1 MKVLLAA
8 SEAVPFIKTG
18 GLADVMGALPA
29 KLRRE
34 GVETALVIP
43 KYAQVA
49 EKYGGRMEQVWQ
61 GTVDLAWRRQYVGVE
76 KITLEDGVPVFFID
90 NEYYFKR
97 EGLYGFFDDGE
108 RFAYFCRAVLAMLP
122 HIGFRPDIIHSND
135 WHTGLMGVYLKED
148 FQKDPFYQGI
158 KSLFTIHNMKYQGIY
173 GPEIV
178 EDVLGLSRSL
188 FDSGKI
194 ENGGC
199 VNYLKAGMEYADAV
213 TTVSPSYAEEIR
225 YPYFGEGMDGYVRLC
240 QGKITGILN
249 GMDEKAY
256 DPAEDPRIPYD
267 YTDKDVF
274 IRKPLD
280 KEALQKELGL
290 PVSRRVPVFA
300 MISRLVEAKGLDL
313 LTCIMDEL
321 LQEDI
326 QLVIVGTGDKAY
338 EQALTDLASR
348 YPDKVSVNILFSE
361 DLAHRVYAGAD
372 FFLMPSRYEACGLS
386 QMISMKY
393 GTIPIVHAT
402 GGLRDS
408 VQNFEKF
415 SGEGNGLSF
424 AHFNAHEL
432 LFTIKRGLSDYE
444 EDTVREKLVL
454 NAMHSDNSW
463 DKSARAYKALY
474 EKIAGPE
481 EAPTPAVKLTL
492 EDVAVKLPEEAPG
505 EGLRTKAA
513 GTRKRALR
521 KTAVHKKTARK
532 TPVRKAVRKKPEFR

>member
-1 MKVLLAA
+1 
-8 SEAVPFIKTG
+8 
-18 GLADVMGALPA
+18 
-29 KLRRE
+29 
-34 GVETALVIP
+34 
-43 KYAQVA
+43 
-49 EKYGGRMEQVWQ
+49 
-61 GTVDLAWRRQYVGVE
+61 
-76 KITLEDGVPVFFID
+76 
-90 NEYYFKR
+90 
-97 EGLYGFFDDGE
+97 
-108 RFAYFCRAVLAMLP
+108 
-122 HIGFRPDIIHSND
+122 
-135 WHTGLMGVYLKED
+135 MGVYLKED

-361 DLAHRVYAGAD
+361 DLAHRC
-372 FFLMPSRYEACGLS
+372 MPGR
-386 QMISMKY
+386 IS
-393 GTIPIVHAT
+393 
-402 GGLRDS
+402 
-408 VQNFEKF
+408 F
-415 SGEGNGLSF
+415 
-424 AHFNAHEL
+424 
-432 LFTIKRGLSDYE
+432 
-444 EDTVREKLVL
+444 
-454 NAMHSDNSW
+454 
-463 DKSARAYKALY
+463 
-474 EKIAGPE
+474 
-481 EAPTPAVKLTL
+481 
-492 EDVAVKLPEEAPG
+492 
-505 EGLRTKAA
+505 
-513 GTRKRALR
+513 
-521 KTAVHKKTARK
+521 
-532 TPVRKAVRKKPEFR
+532 

>member
-43 KYAQVA
+43 KYSRVA
-49 EKYGGRMEQVWQ
+49 ERFGSQMETVWE

-76 KITLEDGVPVFFID
+76 KIVLDGVPVFFID

-97 EGLYGFFDDGE
+97 DGLYGFYDDGE
-108 RFAYFCRAVLAMLP
+108 RFAYFCRALLAMLP
-122 HIGFRPDIIHSND
+122 HIGFRPDVIHSND
-135 WHTGLMGVYLKED
+135 WHTGLVGVYLKEN
-148 FQKDPFYQGI
+148 FQKDPFYQGM
-158 KSLFTIHNMKYQGIY
+158 KSLFTIHNMKYQGIFS
-173 GPEIV
+173 PEVV

-188 FDSGKI
+188 FDSGRI
-194 ENGGC
+194 ENNGC

-213 TTVSPSYAEEIR
+213 NTVSPSYAEEIQ
-225 YPYFGEGMDGYVRLC
+225 YPYFGEGLDGYVRLC
-240 QGKITGILN
+240 RGKITGILN

-256 DPAEDPRIPYD
+256 DPAEDPRIPYG

-290 PVSRRVPVFA
+290 PVNRRIPVFA

-313 LTCIMDEL
+313 LTCIMDEM
-321 LQEDI
+321 LQEDV

-338 EQALTDLASR
+338 EQALTALAAR

-393 GTIPIVHAT
+393 GTIPVVHAT
-402 GGLRDS
+402 GGLKDS
-408 VQNFEKF
+408 VQDFQKF
-415 SGEGNGLSF
+415 TGEGNGLSF

-444 EDTVREKLVL
+444 EDTVWEKLVL

-463 DKSARAYKALY
+463 DRSARAYKALY
-474 EKIAGPE
+474 EKLAGRRE
-481 EAPTPAVKLTL
+481 EAPAPRLTL
-492 EDVAVKLPEEAPG
+492 KEADMPLPEKPAG
-505 EGLRTKAA
+505 DGIRAKAA
-513 GTRKRALR
+513 GTRKKTVR
-521 KTAVHKKTARK
+521 KTTERKKPVRK
-532 TPVRKAVRKKPEFR
+532 ATVRKAVRKKPEFR

>member
-43 KYAQVA
+43 KYSRVA
-49 EKYGGRMEQVWQ
+49 ERFGSQMETVWE

-76 KITLEDGVPVFFID
+76 KIVLDGVPVFFID

-97 EGLYGFFDDGE
+97 DGLYGFYDDGE
-108 RFAYFCRAVLAMLP
+108 RFAYFCRALLAMLP
-122 HIGFRPDIIHSND
+122 HIGFRPDVIHSND
-135 WHTGLMGVYLKED
+135 WHTGLVGVYLKED
-148 FQKDPFYQGI
+148 FQKDSFYQGM
-158 KSLFTIHNMKYQGIY
+158 KSLFTVHNMKYQGIFS
-173 GPEIV
+173 PEVV

-188 FDSGKI
+188 FDSGRI
-194 ENGGC
+194 ENNGC

-213 TTVSPSYAEEIR
+213 NTVSPSYAEEIQ
-225 YPYFGEGMDGYVRLC
+225 YPYFGEGLDRYVRLC
-240 QGKITGILN
+240 RGKITGILN

-256 DPAEDPRIPYD
+256 DPAEDPRIPYG

-290 PVSRRVPVFA
+290 PVNRRIPVFA

-313 LTCIMDEL
+313 LTCIMDEM
-321 LQEDI
+321 LQEDV

-338 EQALTDLASR
+338 EQALTALAAR

-393 GTIPIVHAT
+393 GTIPVVHAT
-402 GGLRDS
+402 GGLKDS
-408 VQNFEKF
+408 VQDFQKF
-415 SGEGNGLSF
+415 TGEGNGLSF

-444 EDTVREKLVL
+444 EDTVWEKLVL

-463 DKSARAYKALY
+463 DRSARAYKALY
-474 EKIAGPE
+474 EKLAGRRE
-481 EAPTPAVKLTL
+481 EAPAPRLTL
-492 EDVAVKLPEEAPG
+492 KEADMPLPEKPAG
-505 EGLRTKAA
+505 DGIRAKAA
-513 GTRKRALR
+513 GTRKKTVR
-521 KTAVHKKTARK
+521 KTTERKKPVRK
-532 TPVRKAVRKKPEFR
+532 ATVRKAVRKKPEFR

>member
-43 KYAQVA
+43 KYSRVA
-49 EKYGGRMEQVWQ
+49 ERFGSQMETVWE

-76 KITLEDGVPVFFID
+76 KIVLDGVPVFFID

-97 EGLYGFFDDGE
+97 DGLYGFYDDGE
-108 RFAYFCRAVLAMLP
+108 RFAYFCRALLAMLP
-122 HIGFRPDIIHSND
+122 HIGFRPDVIHSND
-135 WHTGLMGVYLKED
+135 WHTGLVGVYLKED
-148 FQKDPFYQGI
+148 FQKDSFYQGM
-158 KSLFTIHNMKYQGIY
+158 KSLFTVHNMKYQGIFS
-173 GPEIV
+173 PEVV

-188 FDSGKI
+188 FDSGRI
-194 ENGGC
+194 ENNGC

-213 TTVSPSYAEEIR
+213 NTVSPSYAEEIQ
-225 YPYFGEGMDGYVRLC
+225 YPYFGEGLDGYVRLC
-240 QGKITGILN
+240 RGKITGILN

-256 DPAEDPRIPYD
+256 DPAEDPRIPYG

-290 PVSRRVPVFA
+290 PVNRRIPVFA

-313 LTCIMDEL
+313 LTCIMDEM
-321 LQEDI
+321 LQEDV

-338 EQALTDLASR
+338 EQDLTALAAR

-393 GTIPIVHAT
+393 GTIPVVHAT
-402 GGLRDS
+402 GGLKDS
-408 VQNFEKF
+408 VQDFQKF
-415 SGEGNGLSF
+415 TGEGNGLSF

-444 EDTVREKLVL
+444 EDTVWEKLVL

-463 DKSARAYKALY
+463 DRSARAYKALY
-474 EKIAGPE
+474 EKLAGRRE
-481 EAPTPAVKLTL
+481 EAPAPRLTL
-492 EDVAVKLPEEAPG
+492 KEADMPLPEKPAG
-505 EGLRTKAA
+505 DGIRAKAA
-513 GTRKRALR
+513 GTRKKTVR
-521 KTAVHKKTARK
+521 KTTERKKPVRK
-532 TPVRKAVRKKPEFR
+532 ATVRKAVRKKPEFR

>member
-43 KYAQVA
+43 KYSRVA
-49 EKYGGRMEQVWQ
+49 ERFGSQMETVWE

-76 KITLEDGVPVFFID
+76 KIVLDGVPVFFID

-97 EGLYGFFDDGE
+97 DGLYGFYDDGE
-108 RFAYFCRAVLAMLP
+108 RFAYFCRALLAMLP
-122 HIGFRPDIIHSND
+122 HIGFRPDVIHSND
-135 WHTGLMGVYLKED
+135 WHTGLVGVYLKED
-148 FQKDPFYQGI
+148 FQKDPFYQGM
-158 KSLFTIHNMKYQGIY
+158 KSLFTVHNMKYQGIFS
-173 GPEIV
+173 PEVV

-188 FDSGKI
+188 FDSGRI
-194 ENGGC
+194 ENNGC

-213 TTVSPSYAEEIR
+213 NTVSPSYAEEIQ
-225 YPYFGEGMDGYVRLC
+225 YPYFGEGLDGYVRLC
-240 QGKITGILN
+240 RGKITGILN

-256 DPAEDPRIPYD
+256 DPAEDPRIPYG

-290 PVSRRVPVFA
+290 PVNRRIPVFA

-313 LTCIMDEL
+313 LTCIMDEM
-321 LQEDI
+321 LQEDV

-338 EQALTDLASR
+338 EQALTALAAR

-386 QMISMKY
+386 QMIAMRY
-393 GTIPIVHAT
+393 GAVPIVRET
-402 GGLRDS
+402 GGLKDT
-408 VQNFEKF
+408 VHAYEAWNGQ
-415 SGEGNGLSF
+415 GNGFTF
-424 AHFNAHEL
+424 ANYNAGDMCHVICEAIDL
-432 LFTIKRGLSDYE
+432 YHDNKGAYAMLQQRGMTADFSWTRSAQEYRNIYE
-444 EDTVREKLVL
+444 SICR
-454 NAMHSDNSW
+454 
-463 DKSARAYKALY
+463 
-474 EKIAGPE
+474 
-481 EAPTPAVKLTL
+481 
-492 EDVAVKLPEEAPG
+492 
-505 EGLRTKAA
+505 
-513 GTRKRALR
+513 
-521 KTAVHKKTARK
+521 
-532 TPVRKAVRKKPEFR
+532 

>member
-43 KYAQVA
+43 KYSRVA
-49 EKYGGRMEQVWQ
+49 ERFGSQMETVWE

-76 KITLEDGVPVFFID
+76 KIVLDGVPVFFID

-97 EGLYGFFDDGE
+97 DGLYGFYDDGE
-108 RFAYFCRAVLAMLP
+108 RFAYFCRALLAMLP
-122 HIGFRPDIIHSND
+122 HIGFRPDVIHSND
-135 WHTGLMGVYLKED
+135 WHTGLVGVYLKED
-148 FQKDPFYQGI
+148 FQKDPFYQGM
-158 KSLFTIHNMKYQGIY
+158 KSLFTIHNMKYQGIFS
-173 GPEIV
+173 PEVV

-188 FDSGKI
+188 FDSGRI
-194 ENGGC
+194 ENNGC

-213 TTVSPSYAEEIR
+213 NTVSPSYAEEIQ
-225 YPYFGEGMDGYVRLC
+225 YPYFGEGLDGYVRLC
-240 QGKITGILN
+240 RGKITGILN

-256 DPAEDPRIPYD
+256 DPAEDPRIPYG

-290 PVSRRVPVFA
+290 PVNRRIPVFA

-313 LTCIMDEL
+313 LTCIMDEM
-321 LQEDI
+321 LQEDV

-338 EQALTDLASR
+338 EQALTALAAR

-393 GTIPIVHAT
+393 GTIPVVHAT
-402 GGLRDS
+402 GGLKDS
-408 VQNFEKF
+408 VQDFQKF
-415 SGEGNGLSF
+415 TGEGNGLSF

-444 EDTVREKLVL
+444 EDTVWEKLVL

-463 DKSARAYKALY
+463 DRSARAYKALY
-474 EKIAGPE
+474 EKLAGGKE
-481 EAPTPAVKLTL
+481 EAPAPRLTL
-492 EDVAVKLPEEAPG
+492 KEGDVPLPEKPAG
-505 EGLRTKAA
+505 DGIRAKAA
-513 GTRKRALR
+513 GTRKKTVR
-521 KTAVHKKTARK
+521 KTTERKKPVRK
-532 TPVRKAVRKKPEFR
+532 ATVRKAVRKKPEFR

>member
-43 KYAQVA
+43 KYSRVA
-49 EKYGGRMEQVWQ
+49 ERFGSQMETVWE

-76 KITLEDGVPVFFID
+76 KIVLDGVPVFFID

-97 EGLYGFFDDGE
+97 DGLYGFYDDGE
-108 RFAYFCRAVLAMLP
+108 RFAYFCRALLAMLP
-122 HIGFRPDIIHSND
+122 HIGFRPDVIHSND
-135 WHTGLMGVYLKED
+135 WHTGLVGVYLKED
-148 FQKDPFYQGI
+148 FQKDPFYQGM
-158 KSLFTIHNMKYQGIY
+158 KSLFTIHNMKYQGIFS
-173 GPEIV
+173 PEVV

-188 FDSGKI
+188 FDSGRI
-194 ENGGC
+194 ENNGC

-213 TTVSPSYAEEIR
+213 NTVSPSYAEEIQ
-225 YPYFGEGMDGYVRLC
+225 YPYFGEGLDGYVRLC
-240 QGKITGILN
+240 RGKITGILN

-256 DPAEDPRIPYD
+256 DPAEDPRIPYG

-290 PVSRRVPVFA
+290 PVNRRIPVFA

-313 LTCIMDEL
+313 LTCIMDEM
-321 LQEDI
+321 LQEDV

-338 EQALTDLASR
+338 EQALTALAAR

-393 GTIPIVHAT
+393 GTIPVVHAT
-402 GGLRDS
+402 GGLKDS
-408 VQNFEKF
+408 VQDFQKF
-415 SGEGNGLSF
+415 TGEGNGLSF

-444 EDTVREKLVL
+444 EDTVWEKLVL
-454 NAMHSDNSW
+454 NAMHSDNRW
-463 DKSARAYKALY
+463 DRSARAYKALY
-474 EKIAGPE
+474 EKLAGRRE
-481 EAPTPAVKLTL
+481 EAPAPRLTL
-492 EDVAVKLPEEAPG
+492 KEADMPLPEKPAG
-505 EGLRTKAA
+505 DGIRAKAA
-513 GTRKRALR
+513 GTRKKTVR
-521 KTAVHKKTARK
+521 KTTERKKPVRK
-532 TPVRKAVRKKPEFR
+532 ATVRKAVRKKPEFR

>member
-43 KYAQVA
+43 KYSRVA
-49 EKYGGRMEQVWQ
+49 ERFGSQMETVWE

-76 KITLEDGVPVFFID
+76 KIVLDGVPVFFID
-90 NEYYFKR
+90 NEDCFKR
-97 EGLYGFFDDGE
+97 DGLYGFYDDGE
-108 RFAYFCRAVLAMLP
+108 RFAYFCRALLAMLP
-122 HIGFRPDIIHSND
+122 HIGFRPDVIHSND
-135 WHTGLMGVYLKED
+135 WHTGLVGVYLKED
-148 FQKDPFYQGI
+148 FQKDPFYQGM
-158 KSLFTIHNMKYQGIY
+158 KSLFTIHNMKYQGIFS
-173 GPEIV
+173 PEVV

-188 FDSGKI
+188 FDSGRI
-194 ENGGC
+194 ENNGC

-213 TTVSPSYAEEIR
+213 NTVSPSYAEEIQ
-225 YPYFGEGMDGYVRLC
+225 YPYFGEGLDGYVRLC
-240 QGKITGILN
+240 RGKITGILN

-256 DPAEDPRIPYD
+256 DPAEDPRIPYG

-290 PVSRRVPVFA
+290 PVNRRIPVFA

-313 LTCIMDEL
+313 LTCIMDEM
-321 LQEDI
+321 LQEDV
-326 QLVIVGTGDKAY
+326 QLVIVGTGDKAS
-338 EQALTDLASR
+338 EQALTALAARS
-348 YPDKVSVNILFSE
+348 PDKVSVNILFSE

-393 GTIPIVHAT
+393 GTIPVVHAT
-402 GGLRDS
+402 GGLKDS
-408 VQNFEKF
+408 VQDFQKF
-415 SGEGNGLSF
+415 TGEGNGLSF

-444 EDTVREKLVL
+444 EDTVWEKLVL
-454 NAMHSDNSW
+454 NAMHSDNSG
-463 DKSARAYKALY
+463 DGSARAYKALY
-474 EKIAGPE
+474 EKRAGRRE
-481 EAPTPAVKLTL
+481 EAPAPRLTL
-492 EDVAVKLPEEAPG
+492 KEADMPLPEKPAG
-505 EGLRTKAA
+505 DGIRAKAA
-513 GTRKRALR
+513 GTRKKTVR
-521 KTAVHKKTARK
+521 KTTERKKPVRK
-532 TPVRKAVRKKPEFR
+532 ATLRKAVRKKPEFR

>member
-43 KYAQVA
+43 KYSRVA
-49 EKYGGRMEQVWQ
+49 ERFGSQMETVWE

-76 KITLEDGVPVFFID
+76 KIVLDGVPVFFID

-97 EGLYGFFDDGE
+97 DGLYGFYDDGE
-108 RFAYFCRAVLAMLP
+108 RFAYFCRALLAMLP
-122 HIGFRPDIIHSND
+122 HIGFRPDVIHNND
-135 WHTGLMGVYLKED
+135 WHTGLVGVYLKED
-148 FQKDPFYQGI
+148 FQKDSFYQGM
-158 KSLFTIHNMKYQGIY
+158 KSLFTVHNMKYQGIFS
-173 GPEIV
+173 PEVV

-188 FDSGKI
+188 FDSGRI
-194 ENGGC
+194 ENNGC

-213 TTVSPSYAEEIR
+213 NTVSPSYAEEIQ
-225 YPYFGEGMDGYVRLC
+225 YPYFGEGLDGYVRLC
-240 QGKITGILN
+240 RGKITGILN

-256 DPAEDPRIPYD
+256 DPAEDPRIPYG

-290 PVSRRVPVFA
+290 PVNRRIPVFA

-313 LTCIMDEL
+313 LTCIMDEM
-321 LQEDI
+321 LQEDV

-338 EQALTDLASR
+338 EQALTALAAR

-393 GTIPIVHAT
+393 GTIPVVHAT
-402 GGLRDS
+402 GGLKDS
-408 VQNFEKF
+408 VQDFQKF
-415 SGEGNGLSF
+415 TGEGNGLSF

-444 EDTVREKLVL
+444 EDTVWEKLVL

-463 DKSARAYKALY
+463 DRSARAYKALY
-474 EKIAGPE
+474 EKLAGRRE
-481 EAPTPAVKLTL
+481 EAPAPRLTL
-492 EDVAVKLPEEAPG
+492 KEADMPLPEKPAG
-505 EGLRTKAA
+505 DGIRAKAA
-513 GTRKRALR
+513 GTRKKTVR
-521 KTAVHKKTARK
+521 KTTERKKPVRK
-532 TPVRKAVRKKPEFR
+532 ATVRKAVRKKPEFR

>member
-43 KYAQVA
+43 KYSRVA
-49 EKYGGRMEQVWQ
+49 ERFGSQMETVWE

-76 KITLEDGVPVFFID
+76 KIVLDGVPVFFID

-97 EGLYGFFDDGE
+97 DGLYGFYDDGE
-108 RFAYFCRAVLAMLP
+108 RFAYFCRALLAMLP
-122 HIGFRPDIIHSND
+122 HIGFRPDVIHSND
-135 WHTGLMGVYLKED
+135 WHTGLVGVYLKED
-148 FQKDPFYQGI
+148 FQKDPFYQGM
-158 KSLFTIHNMKYQGIY
+158 KSLFTIHNMKYQGIFS
-173 GPEIV
+173 PEVV

-188 FDSGKI
+188 FDSGRI
-194 ENGGC
+194 ENNGC

-213 TTVSPSYAEEIR
+213 NTVSPSYAEEIQ
-225 YPYFGEGMDGYVRLC
+225 YPYFGEGLDGYVRLC
-240 QGKITGILN
+240 RGKITGILN

-256 DPAEDPRIPYD
+256 DPAEDPRIPYG

-290 PVSRRVPVFA
+290 PVNRRIPVFA

-313 LTCIMDEL
+313 LTCIMDEM
-321 LQEDI
+321 LQEDV
-326 QLVIVGTGDKAY
+326 Q
-338 EQALTDLASR
+338 
-348 YPDKVSVNILFSE
+348 
-361 DLAHRVYAGAD
+361 AHRVYAGAD

-393 GTIPIVHAT
+393 GTIPVVHAT
-402 GGLRDS
+402 GGLKDS
-408 VQNFEKF
+408 VQDFQKF
-415 SGEGNGLSF
+415 TGEGNGLSF

-444 EDTVREKLVL
+444 EDTVWEKLVL

-463 DKSARAYKALY
+463 DRSARAYKALY
-474 EKIAGPE
+474 EKLAGRRE
-481 EAPTPAVKLTL
+481 EAPAPRLTL
-492 EDVAVKLPEEAPG
+492 KEADMPLPEKPAG
-505 EGLRTKAA
+505 DGIRAKAA
-513 GTRKRALR
+513 GTRKKTVR
-521 KTAVHKKTARK
+521 KTTERKKPVRK
-532 TPVRKAVRKKPEFR
+532 ATVRKAVRKKPEFR